1 VDLNT
6 AAPADADSGTFIPG
20 IAQALPPGE
29 QLLWWGKPERSAIAN
44 HVFHVRIIAV
54 YFVAMIA
61 VWALNQTG
69 SVDQATFW
77 RMGAI
82 LTGVSA
88 FAIGLL
94 WLYAHMVASATV
106 YAITDRRVV
115 MKIGVAFD
123 LTLNIPLKYV
133 QEAALRTFR
142 DGTGQIALA
151 LPKEQRL
158 GYVILWPHARAWRV
172 TRPEPALRGLAD
184 PAAVGA
190 VLQRALTT

>member
-1 VDLNT
+1 VDLST
-6 AAPADADSGTFIPG
+6 AAAAPSSAGTFIPG

-29 QLLWWGKPERSAIAN
+29 RLLWWGKPVRSALAT
-44 HVFHVRIIAV
+44 HVFHVRVLAV

-61 VWALNQTG
+61 VWALNQSG
-69 SVDQATFW
+69 QLDQATFL
-77 RMGAI
+77 RMGLI

-88 FAIGLL
+88 LAIGLL
-94 WLYAHMVASATV
+94 VLYAHLTASATV

-123 LTLNIPLKYV
+123 LTLNIPLHYV

-142 DGTGQIALA
+142 DGTGQIALS

-172 TRPEPALRGLAD
+172 TRPEPALRGLSD

-190 VLQRALTT
+190 VLQQALSA

>member
-1 VDLNT
+1 
-6 AAPADADSGTFIPG
+6 
-20 IAQALPPGE
+20 
-29 QLLWWGKPERSAIAN
+29 LLWWGKPERSAIAN
-44 HVFHVRIIAV
+44 HVFHVRIISV

-77 RMGAI
+77 RMGGI

-123 LTLNIPLKYV
+123 LTLNIPLTYV

-158 GYVILWPHARAWRV
+158 GYVVLWPHARAWRV

-190 VLQRALTT
+190 VLQRALAT

>member
-1 VDLNT
+1 VDLS
-6 AAPADADSGTFIPG
+6 ASSSESSAGTFIPG

-44 HVFHVRIIAV
+44 HVFHVRILAV
-54 YFVAMIA
+54 YFVAMIGI
-61 VWALNQTG
+61 WALNQAG
-69 SVDQATFW
+69 NLDQATFL
-77 RMGAI
+77 RMGGI

-88 FAIGLL
+88 LAVGLL

-106 YAITDRRVV
+106 YAITDKRVV

-123 LTLNIPLKYV
+123 LTLNIPLSYV

-158 GYVILWPHARAWRV
+158 GYVVLWPH
-172 TRPEPALRGLAD
+172 TRGLRITHPEPSLRGLTD

-190 VLQRALTT
+190 VLQRALAS